1 MEKSDRTMSAE
12 ERIIQLERLFLN
24 GVSKSSG
31 QAVSVETLL
40 DALLVL
46 YDECNSAALRREKNI
61 SEFVEFA
68 RPVTTN
74 VRQKRLQRDD
84 FETLKIIGRG
94 AFGEVAVVKEK
105 SSENVYAM
113 KILNKWEM
121 LKRAETACFKEER
134 DVLVYGDRRW
144 ITNLHYA
151 FQDDNYL
158 YLVMDYYCGGDL
170 LTLLSKFEDRLPE
183 DMCKFYIAEMVLAI
197 NSLHELHYV
206 HRDIK
211 PDNVLL
217 DRSGHI
223 VLADFGS
230 CLKLMEDGTVRSSV
244 AVGTPDYISPEILR
258 AMEDGHGCYGPECDW
273 WSLGV
278 CMYEMLYGET
288 PFYAESLVETYG
300 KIMNHQTRFE
310 FPTDADDVSTEAQ
323 DLIKRL
329 ICTPN
334 DRFGKNGLEDF
345 KAHTWFS
352 QIDWDNIRDM
362 DPPYRPEVTSATDTS
377 NFDVEDTDFKHT
389 DTVPPTSHA
398 TFKGHHLPFV
408 GFTFTKDCKL
418 SDLSRL
424 FPNEEENED
433 KRSDVQSEIF
443 ERKIKGL
450 EKENKELNRRIQ
462 ESTATI
468 VQLQNAEVNGIG
480 AASGADEAETR
491 QLKEEVA
498 VLHRVIAESQSEV
511 STLEQEL
518 KRSSEVVL
526 DLERRLRLSE
536 DEKTAFEKELQEWRD
551 KYKSQARELKEA
563 LNKQKLAMEQYT
575 DINDQLMKLQS
586 KVKELTREVRNK
598 EEEIEDQR
606 RMIDSLKSEKRKGEK
621 TINELQNHLD
631 EARSESGKERR
642 LRERAEQYAQ
652 DLEVEMESIKRKQMG
667 RTAGANVVELT
678 QEVSRLKAEI
688 EKKESEHEDRVSRLS
703 SKHGCE
709 LNEVKFQLKDTE
721 TKRSDLA
728 DEVARMQAKLTEQ
741 QNSKELQEQISTLQQ
756 QIETSDHK
764 VKALTED
771 NERMQ
776 EESSSQSNRIDS
788 LMRERSQMEDEI
800 RDIYDKRES
809 VAQWE
814 AQISEIIK
822 WVSDEKDA
830 RGYLQALATKMTEE
844 LENLKVMGVP
854 GDESRPRWR
863 NRRSQK
869 LDKMELLTLQSQLN
883 SELQAKQQISAE
895 LSSTK
900 EELMLAESKLQDSN
914 RKVGDLEERVK
925 QQEEKLAK
933 FSDQNRIEEWERS
946 GGKSS
951 SSILE
956 YLNDRYSLM
965 PDQMSND
972 SEREDDSEADN
983 TSRTDSRTDSRS
995 DIRGGS
1001 DTPESSSF
1009 PRDVHFTQPYE
1020 PVYEPPWGGNKAGSP
1035 GQRRASPQAGNTG
1048 AREPNSPKSP
1058 HAKTHRFIV
1067 KSFQSPY
1074 RCNYCT
1080 SLLVGLQRQGITCES
1095 CGYSCHVACMDKCPQ
1110 QCPVPPDLTKRP
1122 YGIDV
1127 NKGQGTAY
1135 EGFVKIPRQ
1144 GGIKKGWVREYMV
1157 VCDFKLFLYEI
1168 PADKNWPS
1176 QQVQQIVDMRDED
1189 FSAAAVLPSDVIHA
1203 NKKDIP
1209 CIFRVT
1215 TSEMNPPGSYHQ
1227 ILLLADSEKEKD
1239 QWLGILTNLHKI
1251 LRSKRLPNKSV
1262 YSAQEVCDNSLSLV
1276 KSTHCAAILD
1286 SSRIVL
1292 GTEDGLYVVDLSKDQ
1307 LIRIGDRSE
1316 KKQVYQIELVLEL
1329 QLGLIVFISGKQ
1341 RHIKLLHQSALE
1353 GHDTD
1358 PLKINETKGCH
1369 TFCHGVIRQPQSGS
1383 SCVLCVA
1390 IKRTVQVYEINKT
1403 RQRYRKM
1410 KDIQVPGQV
1419 ECIEM
1424 MSERLCVGYPSCF
1437 AIYSVQGDGAPMTL
1451 VNTDDNSLGFLVQ
1464 NPIDAM
1470 LAVELSPREYLLV
1483 FNIVGVYVDN
1493 TGSRSRGEEMLWPAP
1508 PLAVSFSSPYLA
1520 CYSEN
1525 SIFVFD
1531 VTTAEWVQTLCLKKT
1546 KPLNK
1551 DGSLS
1556 LLNTLDSQHIVY
1568 LKDMNAE
1575 EDKLSVMEIF
1585 KQKSS
1590 RNKRR
1595 FSFKT
1600 TQEDRSSKASHIFN
1614 FPDRR
1619 NREISGPL
1627 TFSHIAHV
1635 GPGQLLPSSQGP
1647 PPPVSD
1653 RRSRVIS
1660 PPSNFSHIAH
1670 IGPDQGHQVLIDL
1683 PKTGAAAGSEEMQ
1696 RVKSMFQ
1703 RPLKSIHE
1711 AQMRGTRPS
1720 SSHYNGS
1727 AGSRQEMARP
1737 GRGRGRS
1744 LPSNAPGRGG
1754 DVSSPTHQPTEQ
1766 SSFEKELSSQ
1776 IFEDSV
1782 EPSSQWRHS
1791 VASNASNSMS
1801 PPGSNRH
1808 SLGEDSHSPA
1818 NTTDASDTSEQ
1829 NTQL

>member
-1 MEKSDRTMSAE
+1 METDSSAE
-12 ERIIQLERLFLN
+12 KRLKRLEEIYLQGVANSN
-24 GVSKSSG
+24 GL
-31 QAVSVETLL
+31 AVSVETLH

-46 YDECNSAALRREKNI
+46 YDECNSTSLRREKNI

-68 RPVTTN
+68 RPASTFI
-74 VRQKRLQRDD
+74 RQNRLQRDD

-105 SSENVYAM
+105 CSENVYAM

-134 DVLVYGDRRW
+134 DVLVNGDRRW

-197 NSLHELHYV
+197 SSLHALRYV

-230 CLKLMEDGTVRSSV
+230 CLKLMEDGTVQSSV

-258 AMEDGHGCYGPECDW
+258 AMEDGHGRYGPECDW

-310 FPTDADDVSTEAQ
+310 FPADVDDVSHEAQ
-323 DLIKRL
+323 DLIKSL
-329 ICTPN
+329 ICIPSG
-334 DRFGKNGLEDF
+334 RFGKNGLSDF
-345 KAHTWFS
+345 KNHPWFTS
-352 QIDWDNIRDM
+352 IDWDNIRDM
-362 DPPYRPEVTSATDTS
+362 DPPYRPEVTSSTDTS
-377 NFDVEDTDFKHT
+377 NFDVEDMDFKHT

-418 SDLSRL
+418 SDLAIL
-424 FPNEEENED
+424 WGNGND
-433 KRSDVQSEIF
+433 KGSKQGDMQAEIF
-443 ERKIKGL
+443 ERKIRGL
-450 EKENKELNRRIQ
+450 EKENRDLNQRIQ

-468 VQLQNAEVNGIG
+468 VQLQSAEVNGIG
-480 AASGADEAETR
+480 AASGIDEGETR

-498 VLHRVIAESQSEV
+498 VLHRVIAESQAEV

-518 KRSSEVVL
+518 KRSSDVVL
-526 DLERRLRLSE
+526 DLERRMRMHE
-536 DEKTAFEKELQEWRD
+536 DEKAAFEKELQEWRD
-551 KYKSQARELKEA
+551 KYKAQARELKEA

-575 DINDQLMKLQS
+575 DINDQLMKMQS
-586 KVKELTREVRNK
+586 KVKELSREVRNK

-606 RMIDSLKSEKRKGEK
+606 RIIDNLKQEKRKGEK
-621 TINELQNHLD
+621 AINELQNLLD

-652 DLEVEMESIKRKQMG
+652 DLEAEMESIKRKQIG
-667 RTAGANVVELT
+667 RSAATNVVELT
-678 QEVSRLKAEI
+678 QEISKLKADI
-688 EKKESEHEDRVSRLS
+688 EKKESEHEDILAKTTSKYASELS
-703 SKHGCE
+703 
-709 LNEVKFQLKDTE
+709 EVRYQLQDNE
-721 TKRSDLA
+721 TKRMDLSG
-728 DEVARMQAKLTEQ
+728 EVKRLQAKLSEQ
-741 QNSKELQEQISTLQQ
+741 QQHSQDLQEQLSAFSRSQLDAQ
-756 QIETSDHK
+756 DGRM
-764 VKALTED
+764 KAAMEE
-771 NERMQ
+771 NERLQ
-776 EESSSQSNRIDS
+776 EELSSQSNRIEI
-788 LMRERSQMEDEI
+788 LMRERTQMEEEI

-844 LENLKVMGVP
+844 LENLKVMGVS
-854 GDESRPRWR
+854 GDDSSRPRWR
-863 NRRSQK
+863 NRRSAK
-869 LDKMELLTLQSQLN
+869 LDKMELLNLQSQLQ
-883 SELQAKQQISAE
+883 SELQHKHQISEE
-895 LSSTK
+895 LSKTK
-900 EELMLAESKLQDSN
+900 DELITAENKLQESN
-914 RKVGDLEERVK
+914 RQNENLRSKVDKLED
-925 QQEEKLAK
+925 KLNRLN
-933 FSDQNRIEEWERS
+933 DQSRIEDWERAT
-946 GGKSS
+946 GEN
-951 SSILE
+951 SSILK

-965 PDQMSND
+965 PDQISND

-983 TSRTDSRTDSRS
+983 TSRTDSHTDSRS
-995 DIRGGS
+995 DLRMGSGGAS
-1001 DTPESSSF
+1001 GSTPDSSL
-1009 PRDVHFTQPYE
+1009 PRETQPFTQPYE
-1020 PVYEPPWGGNKAGSP
+1020 PVYEKPWSGSGNGSP
-1035 GQRRASPQAGNTG
+1035 GLHGGNSSQG
-1048 AREPNSPKSP
+1048 PGSSISQSPKSP

-1067 KSFQSPY
+1067 KSFNSPY
-1074 RCNYCT
+1074 KCNFCT
-1080 SLLVGLQRQGITCES
+1080 SLLVGLQRQGITCEA
-1095 CGYSCHVACMDKCPQ
+1095 CGYSCHIACMDKCPQ
-1110 QCPVPPDLTKRP
+1110 QCPVPPELTKRP

-1127 NKGQGTAY
+1127 SKGQGTAY
-1135 EGFVKIPRQ
+1135 EGFVRIPRH
-1144 GGIKKGWVREYMV
+1144 GGIKKGWAREYMV

-1168 PADKNWPS
+1168 PTDKNWPS
-1176 QQVQQIVDMRDED
+1176 QQVQQVLDMRDED

-1215 TSEMNPPGSYHQ
+1215 TSELNPPGSQHQ

-1239 QWLGILTNLHKI
+1239 SWLTILNQLHKI
-1251 LRSKRLPNKSV
+1251 LRNKRLPIKSV

-1276 KSTHCAAILD
+1276 KSTLCATILD
-1286 SSRIVL
+1286 ASRLIV
-1292 GTEDGLYVVDLSKDQ
+1292 GAEDGLYVVDLIKDQ

-1316 KKQVYQIELVLEL
+1316 RKQVYQIDMVLEQ
-1329 QLGLIVFISGKQ
+1329 QLGLIAYISGKQ

-1358 PLKINETKGCH
+1358 PVKINETKGCH
-1369 TFCHGVIRQPQSGS
+1369 AFCHGEIRQPQGQT
-1383 SCVLCVA
+1383 CVLSVA

-1403 RQRYRKM
+1403 KQRYRKM
-1410 KDIQVPGQV
+1410 KDIQVPSQV

-1437 AIYSVQGDGAPMTL
+1437 AIYSVQGDAAPMTL
-1451 VNTDDNSLGFLVQ
+1451 VNTEDNSLGFLVQ

-1470 LAVELSPREYLLV
+1470 LAVELSHGEYLLV
-1483 FNIVGVYVDN
+1483 FNIVGVYVDSSGN
-1493 TGSRSRGEEMLWPAP
+1493 RSRAQEILWPAQP
-1508 PLAVSFSSPYLA
+1508 SAVSFSSPYLA

-1525 SIFVFD
+1525 SIFIFD
-1531 VTTAEWVQTLCLKKT
+1531 VYACEWVQTICLKKT

-1556 LLNTLDSQHIVY
+1556 LLNTIDAQHIVY
-1568 LKDMNAE
+1568 MKDINAE

-1595 FSFKT
+1595 FSFKSV
-1600 TQEDRSSKASHIFN
+1600 QDDRSSKG
-1614 FPDRR
+1614 PDRR

-1635 GPGQLLPSSQGP
+1635 GPGQLMPSSQNP
-1647 PPPVSD
+1647 PPPPSD

-1670 IGPDQGHQVLIDL
+1670 MGPDQGHQVLIDL
-1683 PKTGAAAGSEEMQ
+1683 PKTGANSGSEEMA

-1703 RPLKSIHE
+1703 PQLKSIHE
-1711 AQMRGTRPS
+1711 AQMRGTRPT

-1727 AGSRQEMARP
+1727 AGSRGGTGDNLSRP

-1744 LPSNAPGRGG
+1744 LPSGRGVI
-1754 DVSSPTHQPTEQ
+1754 DLPSPPPPPDHQ
-1766 SSFEKELSSQ
+1766 SSLEKEMSSQ
-1776 IFEDSV
+1776 IFEIMN
-1782 EPSSQWRHS
+1782 SSGS
-1791 VASNASNSMS
+1791 AFNGASSSW
-1801 PPGSNRH
+1801 
-1808 SLGEDSHSPA
+1808 SLPA
-1818 NTTDASDTSEQ
+1818 FDKSQS
-1829 NTQL
+1829 